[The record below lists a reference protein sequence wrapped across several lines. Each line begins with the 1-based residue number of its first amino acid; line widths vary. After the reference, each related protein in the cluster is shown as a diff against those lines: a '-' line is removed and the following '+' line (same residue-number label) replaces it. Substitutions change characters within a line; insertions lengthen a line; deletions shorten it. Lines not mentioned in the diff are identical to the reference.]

1 MAQALLKTV
10 VDNAHPAQRHG
21 DKVLS
26 VQGLCK
32 AFGDNRVLDDIS
44 FDLHAGELVAVIGRS
59 GAGKSTLLHML
70 NGTIPASSEGAIL
83 SMRHGEADRDVVTLN
98 GRQMRQWRASA
109 A

>member
-32 AFGDNRVLDDIS
+32 AFGDNRVLDD
-44 FDLHAGELVAVIGRS
+44 
-59 GAGKSTLLHML
+59 
-70 NGTIPASSEGAIL
+70 
-83 SMRHGEADRDVVTLN
+83 VVSIC
-98 GRQMRQWRASA
+98 MRASWWR
-109 A
+109 